1 MSDGK
6 KEILLGDCLDL
17 MKNIDDNSI
26 DLVFTSPPYAE
37 RRKSTYGGTNE
48 NEYVDWFLPI
58 GAEIKRILKPT
69 GSFFLNIKPHTN
81 KGERSL
87 YVYDLICALK
97 RETGFMFVEEYCWT
111 KNAFPGSLKGRFKN
125 AFEPIYHFTKNS
137 PNEITFNP
145 VACGTPIKEESI
157 ARTYRKQCGAPK
169 NGSGMTGMNTTN
181 IRNLG
186 LARPSNVINVNNVSN
201 QFSDKQLHPAT
212 FPEGLVEFFVK
223 SFTNEGDVVLDP
235 FGGSGTV
242 GLTCVKTKRQFI
254 LMEKQEQYFELIK
267 KRVGDFNKNFEPQTL
282 FGNEM

>member
-1 MSDGK
+1 MSEGK
-6 KEILLGDCLDL
+6 KEILLGDCLEL
-17 MKNIDDNSI
+17 MKNIPDNSI
-26 DLVFTSPPYAE
+26 DMVFTSPPYAE
-37 RRKSTYGGTNE
+37 RRKTTYGGIPE
-48 NEYVDWFLPI
+48 NDYVDWFLPI

-87 YVYDLICALK
+87 YVYDLVCQLK

-125 AFEPIYHFTKNS
+125 AFEPVYHFTKGN
-137 PNEITFNP
+137 PNQITFNP
-145 VACGTPIKEESI
+145 IACGTPMKEESI
-157 ARTYRKQCGAPK
+157 ARTYRKQCGEPK

-181 IRNLG
+181 IRNLEF
-186 LARPSNVINVNNVSN
+186 ARPSNVINVNNVSN

-223 SFTNEGDVVLDP
+223 SFTNENDIVLDP
-235 FGGSGTV
+235 FGGSGTTGIV
-242 GLTCVKTKRQFI
+242 CKNHKRQFI
-254 LMEKQEQYFELIK
+254 LMEKQQEYFELIQ
-267 KRVGDFNKNFEPQTL
+267 KRVADFNKNFEPQTL

>member
-1 MSDGK
+1 MSYDK
-6 KEILLGDCLDL
+6 HEILLGDCLEL
-17 MKNIDDNSI
+17 MSNIPNDSI
-26 DLVFTSPPYAE
+26 DMVFTSPPYAE
-37 RRKSTYGGTNE
+37 RRKTTYGGTNE

-87 YVYDLICALK
+87 YVYDLICRLK
-97 RETGFMFVEEYCWT
+97 RETGFMFIEEYCWT

-125 AFEPIYHFTKNS
+125 AFEPIYHFTKDS
-137 PNEITFNP
+137 PNEIKFNP
-145 VACGTPIKEESI
+145 LACGTPIKEESI

-212 FPEGLVEFFVK
+212 FPEGLVEFFIK
-223 SFTNEGDVVLDP
+223 SFTDKNDVILDP
-235 FGGSGTV
+235 FGGSGTTAIV
-242 GLTCVKTKRQFI
+242 CKKHRRQFI
-254 LMEKQEQYFELIK
+254 IMEKQQKYWELIK
-267 KRVGDFNKNFEPQTL
+267 KRMSFSIE
-282 FGNEM
+282 NE